1 MQAIAQYSKMTIPEN
16 EIYADYKNR
25 INRVFRFIDENLESD
40 LSLKVVAE
48 IAFFSP
54 FHFHRVFKFVT
65 GETLNE
71 YVTRR
76 RIEKSALDLLHK
88 NITTTEIAHKY
99 GFSDNSSYSRTFKK
113 YYGLSPTGFKK
124 ENPNRHS
131 KIRQLKS
138 KNGQASPDPEKYIC
152 IINNLKKWIAMNA
165 KIEIKEMTPK
175 LNLAGVTHIGV
186 KGIEN
191 AFEKLTRWAIPKGLL
206 NDSEAKMGRVFFD
219 SFKITA
225 PDKVRMSIFLTTAE
239 PIKSEGEISNLTIN
253 AGRCIVGRFEIAPIE
268 FEKSWTSLFIWM
280 NENGYK
286 KSKENPF
293 EIYHNDYREHPE
305 HKFIVDLHIPI
316 E

>member
-1 MQAIAQYSKMTIPEN
+1 MTFTNN
-16 EIYADYKNR
+16 EIQADYRNR
-25 INRVFRFIDENLESD
+25 INRVFQFIDEHLESD
-40 LSLKVVAE
+40 LSLNTVSQ

-88 NITTTEIAHKY
+88 NIKATELAHKY
-99 GFSDNSSYSRTFKK
+99 GFSDISSFSRAFKK
-113 YYGLSPTGFKK
+113 YYGVSPTEFKK
-124 ENPNRHS
+124 DNPNRHS

-138 KNGQASPDPEKYIC
+138 KNGQDYPDYEKYIC
-152 IINNLKKWIAMNA
+152 IINNLKKWTEMNA
-165 KIEIKEMTPK
+165 KIEIKETPQ
-175 LNLAGVTHIGV
+175 LNLAAVTHVGV
-186 KGIEN
+186 NGIEN
-191 AFEKLTRWAIPKGLL
+191 AFETLTKWAIPKGLL
-206 NDSEAKMGRVFFD
+206 ENPEAKMGRVFYD
-219 SFKITA
+219 SFKVTA
-225 PDKVRMSIFLTTAE
+225 PDKVRMSIVLTTNE
-239 PIKSEGEISNLTIN
+239 PFEAEGEINKLTIDKTK
-253 AGRCIVGRFEIAPIE
+253 CIVGRFEITPNE

-286 KSKENPF
+286 KSVENTF

-305 HKFIVDLHIPI
+305 NKFIVDLYIPV

>member
-1 MQAIAQYSKMTIPEN
+1 MKILDR
-16 EIYADYKNR
+16 EIETDYKNR
-25 INRVFRFIDENLESD
+25 INRVFEFIDQNLESD
-40 LSLKVVAE
+40 LSLNTVSEV
-48 IAFFSP
+48 AFFSP

-65 GETLNE
+65 EETLNE

-113 YYGLSPTGFKK
+113 YFGISPTGFIK

-138 KNGQASPDPEKYIC
+138 KNGQEYPDYEKYIC
-152 IINNLKKWIAMNA
+152 IIDNLKKWTEMNA
-165 KIEIKEMTPK
+165 KIEIKETPE
-175 LNLAGVTHIGV
+175 LNLAGVTHVGIN
-186 KGIEN
+186 GIEN
-191 AFEKLTRWAIPKGLL
+191 AFGKLTKWAIPKGLL
-206 NDSEAKMGRVFFD
+206 NNSEAKMGRIFYD
-219 SFKITA
+219 SFKVTE
-225 PDKVRMSIFLTTAE
+225 PNKVRMSIFLATNE
-239 PIKSEGEISNLTIN
+239 PFETEGEINKLTIKK
-253 AGRCIVGRFEIAPIE
+253 GKCIVGRFEITPNE

-286 KSKENPF
+286 KSIENPF

-305 HKFIVDLHIPI
+305 NKFIVDLNIPI

>member
-1 MQAIAQYSKMTIPEN
+1 MKILDK
-16 EIYADYKNR
+16 EIETDYKNR
-25 INRVFRFIDENLESD
+25 INRVFEFIDENLESD
-40 LSLKVVAE
+40 LSLKTVSG

-65 GETLNE
+65 GETLNG

-76 RIEKSALDLLHK
+76 KIEKSALDLLHK
-88 NITTTEIAHKY
+88 NITTTELAHKY

-113 YYGLSPTGFKK
+113 YFGVSPTAFKR

-138 KNGQASPDPEKYIC
+138 KNGQEYPDYEKYIC
-152 IINNLKKWIAMNA
+152 IIDNLKKWTKMNA
-165 KIEIKEMTPK
+165 KIEIKQTPK
-175 LNLAGVTHIGV
+175 LNLAGVTHVGV
-186 KGIEN
+186 NGIEKV
-191 AFEKLTRWAIPKGLL
+191 FEKLAKWAITKGLFK
-206 NDSEAKMGRVFFD
+206 NSENKMGRIFYD
-219 SFKITA
+219 SFKVTA
-225 PDKVRMSIFLTTAE
+225 PDKVRMSIFLTTNE
-239 PIKSEGEISNLTIN
+239 PFKAEGEINKLTIN
-253 AGRCIVGRFEIAPIE
+253 ESKCIVGRFVITPTE

-286 KSKENPF
+286 KSPENPF

-305 HKFIVDLHIPI
+305 NKFIVDLHIPV